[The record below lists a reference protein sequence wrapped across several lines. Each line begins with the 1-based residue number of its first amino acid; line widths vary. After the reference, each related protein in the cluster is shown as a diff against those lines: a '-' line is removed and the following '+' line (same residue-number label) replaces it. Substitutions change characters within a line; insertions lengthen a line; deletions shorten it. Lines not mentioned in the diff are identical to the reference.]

1 MGVYEK
7 NLDLIETSLE
17 EQESIISAITSTV
30 RDTSQRGNL
39 GATGALVLTNKR
51 IIFRGGGGLVPR
63 TSRDTRLSSVTAF
76 ETNNSSK
83 VSFFTFVT
91 LKINFSGGSDEF
103 FIKPD
108 DAESFLSAA
117 RTALTNNQ
125 VTSSSR
131 VEVSDELQKLGT
143 LFTQGILDEQ
153 EFKAA
158 KAKLLGL

>member
-1 MGVYEK
+1 
-7 NLDLIETSLE
+7 
-17 EQESIISAITSTV
+17 
-30 RDTSQRGNL
+30 
-39 GATGALVLTNKR
+39 
-51 IIFRGGGGLVPR
+51 
-63 TSRDTRLSSVTAF
+63 VTAF